1 MYCKKIMYILIIG
14 LHICTILWTRMV
26 GFAIFEKES
35 EKIATRAPALKTI
48 IEVNT
53 KKNIKINWSSSSC
66 WCVV

>member
-1 MYCKKIMYILIIG
+1 
-14 LHICTILWTRMV
+14 MV

-53 KKNIKINWSSSSC
+53 KNIYIKINWSSSSC